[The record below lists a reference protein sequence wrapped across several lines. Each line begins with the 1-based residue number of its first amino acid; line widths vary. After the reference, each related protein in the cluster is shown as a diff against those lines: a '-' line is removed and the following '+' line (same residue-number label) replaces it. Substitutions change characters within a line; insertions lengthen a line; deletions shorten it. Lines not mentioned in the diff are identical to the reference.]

1 MSMALAEVKPVKPP
15 ERAKGSAAVLVKL
28 STSLRLLKAGVT
40 PAEVAEVNSNAALK
54 PSDGLNVY
62 ALKIPAAPVML
73 PGLIV
78 PAPDNLPTFMASPI
92 VPEPPRKAPLAMLT
106 SV

>member
-1 MSMALAEVKPVKPP
+1 MSMALAEVKPVKP
-15 ERAKGSAAVLVKL
+15 KGSAAVLVKL

-40 PAEVAEVNSNAALK
+40 PAEVNSNAAPK
-54 PSDGLNVY
+54 PADGSKVY

-78 PAPDNLPTFMASPI
+78 PLPDKLPTVFVLLPASPI
-92 VPEPPRKAPLAMLT
+92 VPEPLRKAPLAMLT